1 MLAKEYAET
10 KISNTSGNPYD
21 LENNQLPQL
30 PIATQMKL
38 YKSMESCALSQ
49 LVLFAQF
56 PRLLSSLKSL
66 VELIENE
73 TQKYLRT
80 QIYNDGSVY
89 LKIISLIDSL
99 EVIDHIE
106 GSKQQRKAV
115 SRKLKKNLSLWKVP
129 RHLVIKVI
137 NEHINQENTA
147 DQFLLCDQV
156 HTLEKL
162 SKQYK
167 SERNELITANL
178 KLVFS
183 VAGKFRFLGMPYND
197 LVQEGSIGLLKA
209 IERFDP
215 SKGFLFSTYAYTAI
229 SHHIHAAIEKQAS
242 VVRKPYDQLRDKAIA
257 DKTRAKL
264 EQQLSRPPRSHEFRA
279 SLPDNI
285 SNKAPYVELNTHATA
300 NTEWYAQSP
309 EPEEHE
315 LIGKNEQ
322 DLKTQ
327 ELLYKRDLKNILGS
341 LDLRKQTILRMRYGI
356 GINRTYTLKEISEIL
371 FISSER
377 VRQLSLQSEKELNT
391 ILESEPDTDLGN
403 GN

>member
-38 YKSMESCALSQ
+38 YKSMESYALSQ

-129 RHLVIKVI
+129 RHLVIK
-137 NEHINQENTA
+137 
-147 DQFLLCDQV
+147 
-156 HTLEKL
+156 
-162 SKQYK
+162 
-167 SERNELITANL
+167 
-178 KLVFS
+178 
-183 VAGKFRFLGMPYND
+183 
-197 LVQEGSIGLLKA
+197 
-209 IERFDP
+209 
-215 SKGFLFSTYAYTAI
+215 
-229 SHHIHAAIEKQAS
+229 
-242 VVRKPYDQLRDKAIA
+242 
-257 DKTRAKL
+257 
-264 EQQLSRPPRSHEFRA
+264 
-279 SLPDNI
+279 
-285 SNKAPYVELNTHATA
+285 
-300 NTEWYAQSP
+300 
-309 EPEEHE
+309 
-315 LIGKNEQ
+315 
-322 DLKTQ
+322 
-327 ELLYKRDLKNILGS
+327 
-341 LDLRKQTILRMRYGI
+341 
-356 GINRTYTLKEISEIL
+356 
-371 FISSER
+371 
-377 VRQLSLQSEKELNT
+377 
-391 ILESEPDTDLGN
+391 
-403 GN
+403 

>member
-1 MLAKEYAET
+1 MLAKEYVET
-10 KISNTSGNPYD
+10 ENNNTSNSPYELD
-21 LENNQLPQL
+21 NDQFPQL
-30 PIATQMKL
+30 PIATQMRL
-38 YKSMESCALSQ
+38 YKSMEFCALSQ

-66 VELIENE
+66 VELIESE

-80 QIYNDGSVY
+80 QIYNDRSVF

-106 GSKQQRKAV
+106 GSRQQRK
-115 SRKLKKNLSLWKVP
+115 SLNRKLKKNLSLWKVP

-137 NEHINQENTA
+137 NQHLSQERTEDLA
-147 DQFLLCDQV
+147 LLCDQT
-156 HTLEKL
+156 HTLKKL
-162 SKQYK
+162 GKQYK
-167 SERNELITANL
+167 NERNKLITANL

-215 SKGFLFSTYAYTAI
+215 RKGFLFSTYAYTAI

-264 EQQLSRPPRSHEFRA
+264 EQQLSRPPRSHEFKA
-279 SLPDNI
+279 SLPDHI

-300 NTEWYAQSP
+300 KTEWYAQSP

-315 LIGKNEQ
+315 LAGKTEQ

-327 ELLYKRDLKNILGS
+327 ALLYQRDLKNILEN
-341 LDLRKQTILRMRYGI
+341 LDLRKQTILRMRYGL
-356 GINRTYTLKEISEIL
+356 GINRTYTLKEISEVL
-371 FISSER
+371 FISPER

-391 ILESEPDTDLGN
+391 MLESEPDTDLDN